1 MLPGAGVA
9 ELLDATADLLGR
21 ADLAR
26 LLEDVLCDELVAVGE
41 PGEASRRLGLGGRV
55 LLETWGMA
63 DVGLSDTTCGV
74 WHTGRAHLP

>member
-26 LLEDVLCDELVAVGE
+26 LLEDVLCDELVAVRE
-41 PGEASRRLGLGGRV
+41 AGEATGRLGFGGRV
-55 LLETWGMA
+55 FLET
-63 DVGLSDTTCGV
+63 
-74 WHTGRAHLP
+74 